1 MHDIDELD
9 EQGYDIEG
17 GEYYDYSD
25 GDDYVGEPPV
35 VNDVDGT
42 LIYQAQA
49 GMVLS
54 EMANDEEP
62 VMGASI
68 FYGGTVFVG
77 DTVGVW
83 EHLWQQVTREITP
96 PPVFRPTTHDSML
109 VPVDKTSS
117 F

>member
-17 GEYYDYSD
+17 SDHYDYSG
-25 GDDYVGEPPV
+25 GDDLVGEPPV
-35 VNDVDGT
+35 VKDVDGT

-54 EMANDEEP
+54 EMTNDEEP
-62 VMGASI
+62 VVGASI

-96 PPVFRPTTHDSML
+96 PPVFRPATHDSML
-109 VPVDKTSS
+109 VPVDDTSQ